1 MQSIIKIKY
10 TRNLLI
16 GTFLLASASICLNAQ
31 NSIYFSIDLNKL
43 NQDKLS
49 VQVKTPKF
57 KQSQIDF
64 LFPKIV
70 PGTYANYDFGRYI
83 SDFKAF
89 DKDGKNLTVS
99 KKGVNQYQ
107 IKNAQR
113 LHLISYQVDDTWDSP
128 EIEGDYVF
136 EPAGTSFQKD
146 TLFALNTH
154 GFLGYF
160 KGFEKNKIELE
171 INKPAF
177 MVGTSSLKSEAKSN
191 ATKDVFLANSYYE
204 MVDSP
209 FMYAKPDTISLK
221 IAQTE
226 IAISVFS
233 PNKTLRAEEIALKIK
248 PLLEAQKNYL
258 GGILPIKRYAFLI
271 VLSDNLKN
279 GSYGALEHAKSSFYY
294 LPEGDINNLAQTILD
309 VCAHEFFHIVTP
321 LNIHSEEIGNFDF
334 NQPKMSKHLWLYEGL
349 TEYAAHHMQVKYG
362 LIKLPQFM
370 QTIQEKWETMQV
382 QFDDKIPF
390 TEMSKKVL
398 DTYKDQ
404 YSNVYQKGALLG
416 FGLDLLLRKESNGAY
431 GTQQM
436 MQDLAKIYG
445 PNQSFKDDDLF
456 DKLVLLTK
464 NPNLKEYFNLYVAG
478 NKKIPLNDW
487 LNSIGYEI
495 DLNKKDTVK
504 TLGFD
509 FQTLNINSETKRAY
523 IGSESGINDL
533 GNALLLQAKDELVS
547 VNQLPIDLANFVKNT
562 QQVLSKI
569 KTGDLLALEIA
580 RPNGKGGFE
589 TIKLAAPF
597 ERTVKASRTS
607 INELILPS
615 KKQIKLRED
624 WLKPNP

>member
-1 MQSIIKIKY
+1 MPSITKIKNVRY
-10 TRNLLI
+10 LFI
-16 GTFLLASASICLNAQ
+16 ASFLFISVYLSGQ
-31 NSIYFSIDLNKL
+31 NTIVYSIDLNKL
-43 NQDKLS
+43 THDKLS

-57 KQSQIDF
+57 KEDQIDF
-64 LFPKIV
+64 FFPKIV

-83 SDFKAF
+83 SDFQAF
-89 DKDGKNLTVS
+89 DAQGKSLSVV
-99 KKGVNQYQ
+99 KKNVNQYQ
-107 IKNAQR
+107 IKNAVKLTR
-113 LHLISYQVDDTWDSP
+113 ITYQVDDTWDSP
-128 EIEGDYVF
+128 EIDGEYVF

-171 INKPAF
+171 INKPTF
-177 MVGTSSLKSEAKSN
+177 MVGTSSLKSDLKSSP
-191 ATKDVFLANSYYE
+191 TQDIFKANSYYE
-204 MVDSP
+204 IVDSP
-209 FMYAKPDTISLK
+209 FMYAKPDTTILKIGNVEIVISLF
-221 IAQTE
+221 T
-226 IAISVFS
+226 
-233 PNKTLRAEEIALKIK
+233 PNKTLIAEEIAQKIK

-258 GGILPIKRYAFLI
+258 GGNLPIQRYAFLI
-271 VLSDNLKN
+271 ILSDNLKN

-294 LPEGDINNLAQTILD
+294 LPEGDISGLGQTILD
-309 VCAHEFFHIVTP
+309 ICAHEFFHIVTP

-349 TEYAAHHMQVKYG
+349 TEYAAHHMQLKYG

-370 QTIQEKWETMQV
+370 QTIQEKWETMQM

-445 PNQSFKDDDLF
+445 PNKSFKDDELF
-456 DKLVLLTK
+456 DQLIQVTK
-464 NPNLKEYFNLYVAG
+464 FPSLKEYFNNYVAG

-495 DLNKKDTVK
+495 DPNKKDTVK

-509 FQTLNINSETKRAY
+509 YQTLNINSETKRAF
-523 IGSESGINDL
+523 IGSELGINAF
-533 GNALLLQAKDELVS
+533 GNELHLKAKDELVS
-547 VNQLPIDLANFVKNT
+547 VNQLPVDLPNFVKNT
-562 QQVLSKI
+562 QQVLSNI
-569 KTGDLLALEIA
+569 KTGDLLTLEIA
-580 RPNGKGGFE
+580 RSNDKGGFE
-589 TIKLAAPF
+589 TFKLAAPF
-597 ERTVKASRTS
+597 QFTIQSSRKS

-615 KKQIKLRED
+615 RKQIKLRED
-624 WLKPNP
+624 WMKPNP

>member
-1 MQSIIKIKY
+1 MQSITKVKNMRY
-10 TRNLLI
+10 LFLA
-16 GTFLLASASICLNAQ
+16 TFLLFSAYLSAQ
-31 NSIYFSIDLNKL
+31 NRIIYSIDLNEIIH
-43 NQDKLS
+43 DKLS

-57 KQSQIDF
+57 KQDQIGF
-64 LFPKIV
+64 FFPKIV

-83 SDFKAF
+83 SDFQAF
-89 DKDGKNLTVS
+89 DAQGKSLSVV
-99 KKGVNQYQ
+99 KKNVNEYQ
-107 IKNAQR
+107 IKNAVKLSR
-113 LHLISYQVDDTWDSP
+113 ITYQVDDTWDSP
-128 EIEGDYVF
+128 EIDGEYVF

-146 TLFALNTH
+146 TLFALNAH

-160 KGFEKNKIELE
+160 QGFEKSKIELE
-171 INKPAF
+171 INKPSF
-177 MVGTSSLKSEAKSN
+177 MVGTSALKSDIKSSP
-191 ATKDVFLANSYYE
+191 TQDIFKANSYYE
-204 MVDSP
+204 IVDSP
-209 FMYAKPDTISLK
+209 FMYAKPDTTVLKVGNAEIIISL
-221 IAQTE
+221 
-226 IAISVFS
+226 FS
-233 PNKTLRAEEIALKIK
+233 PNKTIIAEEIAQKIK

-258 GGILPIKRYAFLI
+258 GGILPIQRYAFLI
-271 VLSDNLKN
+271 ILSDNLKN

-294 LPEGDINNLAQTILD
+294 LPEGDLSSLGQTILD

-362 LIKLPQFM
+362 LITLPQFM
-370 QTIQEKWETMQV
+370 QTIQEKWETMQM

-398 DTYKDQ
+398 TTYKDQ

-445 PNQSFKDDDLF
+445 PNQSFKDDELF
-456 DKLVLLTK
+456 DKLVSVTK
-464 NPNLKEYFNLYVAG
+464 NPSLKEYFNLYVAG

-495 DLNKKDTVK
+495 DPNKKDTVR

-509 FQTLNINSETKRAY
+509 FQALNINSETKRAF
-523 IGSESGINDL
+523 IGSDL
-533 GNALLLQAKDELVS
+533 GVNVFGNALQLKAKDELVS
-547 VNQLPIDLANFVKNT
+547 VNQLPVDLPNFVMNT
-562 QQVLSKI
+562 QQVLLKI
-569 KTGDLLALEIA
+569 KPGDLLTLEIA
-580 RPNGKGGFE
+580 RSNDKGGFD
-589 TIKLAAPF
+589 TFKLVAPF
-597 ERTVKASRTS
+597 EFTIQSSRKA

-615 KKQIKLRED
+615 RKQIKLRED

>member
-1 MQSIIKIKY
+1 MQSITKVKNVRYLFIASL
-10 TRNLLI
+10 LLI
-16 GTFLLASASICLNAQ
+16 SVYVSAQ
-31 NSIYFSIDLNKL
+31 NSIVYSIDLNKL
-43 NQDKLS
+43 NNDKLS

-57 KQSQIDF
+57 KEDQIDF
-64 LFPKIV
+64 FFPKIV

-83 SDFKAF
+83 SDFQAF
-89 DKDGKNLTVS
+89 DTQGKSLSVV
-99 KKGVNQYQ
+99 KKNVNQYQ
-107 IKNAQR
+107 IKNAVKLTR
-113 LHLISYQVDDTWDSP
+113 ITYQVDDTWDSP
-128 EIEGDYVF
+128 EIDGEYVF

-146 TLFALNTH
+146 SLFALNTH

-171 INKPAF
+171 INKPTF
-177 MVGTSSLKSEAKSN
+177 MVGTSSLKSDIKSSP
-191 ATKDVFLANSYYE
+191 TQDIFKANSYYE

-209 FMYAKPDTISLK
+209 FMYAKPDTTILKVGNAEIIISL
-221 IAQTE
+221 
-226 IAISVFS
+226 FS
-233 PNKTLRAEEIALKIK
+233 PNKKIIAEEIAEKIK

-258 GGILPIKRYAFLI
+258 GGTLPIQRYAFLI
-271 VLSDNLKN
+271 ILSDNLKN

-294 LPEGDINNLAQTILD
+294 LPEGDISSLAQTILD

-349 TEYAAHHMQVKYG
+349 TEYAAHHMQLKYG
-362 LIKLPQFM
+362 LVTLPQFM
-370 QTIQEKWETMQV
+370 QTIQEKWETMQI
-382 QFDDKIPF
+382 QFDDKISF

-445 PNQSFKDDDLF
+445 PNKSFKDDELF
-456 DKLVLLTK
+456 DKLISITQF
-464 NPNLKEYFNLYVAG
+464 PSLKEYFNLYVAG

-495 DLNKKDTVK
+495 DPNKKDTVK

-509 FQTLNINSETKRAY
+509 FQTLNINSETKRAF
-523 IGSESGINDL
+523 IGSDL
-533 GNALLLQAKDELVS
+533 GVNVFGNALQLKAKDELVS
-547 VNQLPIDLANFVKNT
+547 VNQLPVDLPNFVKNT

-569 KTGDLLALEIA
+569 KPGDLLTLEIA
-580 RPNGKGGFE
+580 RLNDKGGFE
-589 TIKLAAPF
+589 TIKLVAPF
-597 ERTVKASRTS
+597 EFAIQSSRKS

-615 KKQIKLRED
+615 RKQMKLRED

>member
-1 MQSIIKIKY
+1 MQSITKVKNVRYLFIASL
-10 TRNLLI
+10 LLI
-16 GTFLLASASICLNAQ
+16 SVYVSAQ
-31 NSIYFSIDLNKL
+31 NSIVYSIDLNKL
-43 NQDKLS
+43 NNDKLS

-57 KQSQIDF
+57 KEDQIDF
-64 LFPKIV
+64 FFPKIV

-83 SDFKAF
+83 SDFQAF
-89 DKDGKNLTVS
+89 DTQGKSLSVV
-99 KKGVNQYQ
+99 KKNVNQYQ
-107 IKNAQR
+107 IKNAVKLTR
-113 LHLISYQVDDTWDSP
+113 ITYQVDDTWDSP
-128 EIEGDYVF
+128 EIDGEYVF

-146 TLFALNTH
+146 SLFALNTH

-171 INKPAF
+171 INKPTF
-177 MVGTSSLKSEAKSN
+177 MVGTSSLKSDIKSSP
-191 ATKDVFLANSYYE
+191 TQDIFKANSYYE

-209 FMYAKPDTISLK
+209 FMYAKPDTTILKVGNAEIIISL
-221 IAQTE
+221 
-226 IAISVFS
+226 FS
-233 PNKTLRAEEIALKIK
+233 PNKKIIAEEIAEKIK

-258 GGILPIKRYAFLI
+258 GGTLPIQRYAFLI
-271 VLSDNLKN
+271 ILSDNLKN

-294 LPEGDINNLAQTILD
+294 LPEGDISSLAQTILD

-349 TEYAAHHMQVKYG
+349 TEYAAHHMQLKYG
-362 LIKLPQFM
+362 LVTLPQFM
-370 QTIQEKWETMQV
+370 QTIQEKWETMQM
-382 QFDDKIPF
+382 QFDDKISF

-445 PNQSFKDDDLF
+445 PNKSFKDDELF
-456 DKLVLLTK
+456 DKLISITQF
-464 NPNLKEYFNLYVAG
+464 PSLKEYFNLYVAG

-495 DLNKKDTVK
+495 DPNKKDTVK

-509 FQTLNINSETKRAY
+509 FQTLNINSETKRAF
-523 IGSESGINDL
+523 IGSDL
-533 GNALLLQAKDELVS
+533 GVNVFGNALQLKAKDELVS
-547 VNQLPIDLANFVKNT
+547 VNQLPVDLPNFVKNT

-569 KTGDLLALEIA
+569 KPGDLLTLEIA
-580 RPNGKGGFE
+580 RLNDKGGFE
-589 TIKLAAPF
+589 TIKLVAPF
-597 ERTVKASRTS
+597 EFAIQSSRKS

-615 KKQIKLRED
+615 RKQMKLRED

>member
-1 MQSIIKIKY
+1 MLSITKVKHVRYVFIA
-10 TRNLLI
+10 
-16 GTFLLASASICLNAQ
+16 TFLLVSVYVSAQ
-31 NSIYFSIDLNKL
+31 NSIVYSIDLNKL
-43 NQDKLS
+43 NNDKLS

-57 KQSQIDF
+57 KEDQIDF
-64 LFPKIV
+64 FFPKIV

-83 SDFKAF
+83 SDFQAF
-89 DKDGKNLTVS
+89 DTQGKSLSVV
-99 KKGVNQYQ
+99 KKNVNQYQ
-107 IKNAQR
+107 IKNAVKLTR
-113 LHLISYQVDDTWDSP
+113 ITYQVDDTWDSP
-128 EIEGDYVF
+128 EIDGEYVF

-146 TLFALNTH
+146 SLFALNTH

-171 INKPAF
+171 INKPTF
-177 MVGTSSLKSEAKSN
+177 MVGTSSLKSDIKSSP
-191 ATKDVFLANSYYE
+191 TQDIFKANSYYE
-204 MVDSP
+204 IVDSP
-209 FMYAKPDTISLK
+209 FMYAKPDTTILKVGNAEIIISL
-221 IAQTE
+221 
-226 IAISVFS
+226 FS
-233 PNKTLRAEEIALKIK
+233 PNKKIIAEEIAEKIK

-258 GGILPIKRYAFLI
+258 GGTLPIQRYAFLI
-271 VLSDNLKN
+271 ILSDNLKN

-294 LPEGDINNLAQTILD
+294 LPEGDISSLAQTILD

-349 TEYAAHHMQVKYG
+349 TEYAAHHMQLKYG
-362 LIKLPQFM
+362 LVTLPQFM
-370 QTIQEKWETMQV
+370 QTIQEKWETMQI
-382 QFDDKIPF
+382 QFDDKISF

-445 PNQSFKDDDLF
+445 PNKSFKDDELF
-456 DKLVLLTK
+456 DKLISITQF
-464 NPNLKEYFNLYVAG
+464 PSLKEYFNLYVAG

-495 DLNKKDTVK
+495 DPNKKDTVK

-509 FQTLNINSETKRAY
+509 FQTLNINSETKRAF
-523 IGSESGINDL
+523 IGSDL
-533 GNALLLQAKDELVS
+533 GVNVFGNALQLKAKDELVS
-547 VNQLPIDLANFVKNT
+547 VNQLPVDLPNFVKNT

-569 KTGDLLALEIA
+569 KPGDLLTLEIA
-580 RPNGKGGFE
+580 RLNDKGGFE
-589 TIKLAAPF
+589 TIKLVAPF
-597 ERTVKASRTS
+597 EFAIQSSRKS

-615 KKQIKLRED
+615 RKQMKLRED

>member
-1 MQSIIKIKY
+1 MLSITKVKHVRYVFIA
-10 TRNLLI
+10 
-16 GTFLLASASICLNAQ
+16 TFLLVSVYVSAQ
-31 NSIYFSIDLNKL
+31 NSIVYSIDLNKL
-43 NQDKLS
+43 NNDKLS

-57 KQSQIDF
+57 KEDQIDF
-64 LFPKIV
+64 FFPKIV

-83 SDFKAF
+83 SDFQAF
-89 DKDGKNLTVS
+89 DTQGKSLSVV
-99 KKGVNQYQ
+99 KKNVNQYQ
-107 IKNAQR
+107 IKNAVKLTR
-113 LHLISYQVDDTWDSP
+113 ITYQVDDTWDSP
-128 EIEGDYVF
+128 EIDGEYVF

-146 TLFALNTH
+146 SLFALNTH

-171 INKPAF
+171 INKPTF
-177 MVGTSSLKSEAKSN
+177 MVGTSSLKSDIKSSP
-191 ATKDVFLANSYYE
+191 TQDIFKANSYYE

-209 FMYAKPDTISLK
+209 FMYAKPDTTILKVGNAEIIISL
-221 IAQTE
+221 
-226 IAISVFS
+226 FS
-233 PNKTLRAEEIALKIK
+233 PNKKIIAEEIAEKIK

-258 GGILPIKRYAFLI
+258 GGTLPIQRYAFLI
-271 VLSDNLKN
+271 ILSDNLKN

-294 LPEGDINNLAQTILD
+294 LPEGDISSLAQTILD

-349 TEYAAHHMQVKYG
+349 TEYAAHHMQLKYG
-362 LIKLPQFM
+362 LVTLPQFM
-370 QTIQEKWETMQV
+370 QTIQEKWETMQM
-382 QFDDKIPF
+382 QFDDKISF

-445 PNQSFKDDDLF
+445 PNKSFKDDELF
-456 DKLVLLTK
+456 DKLISITQF
-464 NPNLKEYFNLYVAG
+464 PSLKEYFNLYVAG

-495 DLNKKDTVK
+495 DPNKKDTVK

-509 FQTLNINSETKRAY
+509 FQTLNINSETKRAF
-523 IGSESGINDL
+523 IGSDL
-533 GNALLLQAKDELVS
+533 GVNVFGNALQLKAKDELVS
-547 VNQLPIDLANFVKNT
+547 VNQLPVDLPNFVKNT

-569 KTGDLLALEIA
+569 KPGDLLTLEIA
-580 RPNGKGGFE
+580 RLNDKGEFE
-589 TIKLAAPF
+589 TIKLVAPF
-597 ERTVKASRTS
+597 EFAIQSSRKS

-615 KKQIKLRED
+615 RKQMKLRED

>member
-1 MQSIIKIKY
+1 MQSITKVKNVRY
-10 TRNLLI
+10 VLSAA
-16 GTFLLASASICLNAQ
+16 FLLLSVYLSAQ
-31 NSIYFSIDLNKL
+31 NSVVYSIDLNKL
-43 NQDKLS
+43 IHDKLS

-57 KQSQIDF
+57 KQDHIDF
-64 LFPKIV
+64 FFPKIV

-83 SDFKAF
+83 SDFQAF
-89 DKDGKNLTVS
+89 DAQGKSLTVV
-99 KKGVNQYQ
+99 KKNVNQYQ
-107 IKNAQR
+107 IKNAVKLTR
-113 LHLISYQVDDTWDSP
+113 ITYQVDDTWDSP
-128 EIEGDYVF
+128 EIDGKYVF

-160 KGFEKNKIELE
+160 QGFEKNKIELE
-171 INKPAF
+171 INKPSF
-177 MVGTSSLKSEAKSN
+177 MVGTSSLKSDIKSSPSQ
-191 ATKDVFLANSYYE
+191 DIFLANSYYE
-204 MVDSP
+204 IVDSP
-209 FMYAKPDTISLK
+209 FMYAKPDTTMLKIGNAEIIISL
-221 IAQTE
+221 
-226 IAISVFS
+226 FS
-233 PNKTLRAEEIALKIK
+233 PNKTLIAEEIAQKIK

-258 GGILPIKRYAFLI
+258 GGILPIQRYAFLI
-271 VLSDNLKN
+271 ILSDNLKN

-294 LPEGDINNLAQTILD
+294 LPEGDLSSLGQTILD

-321 LNIHSEEIGNFDF
+321 LNIHSEEIGNFNF

-349 TEYAAHHMQVKYG
+349 TEYAAHHMQLKYG
-362 LIKLPQFM
+362 LITLPQFM
-370 QTIQEKWETMQV
+370 QTIQEKWETMQM
-382 QFDDKIPF
+382 QFDDKISF

-445 PNQSFKDDDLF
+445 PNKSFKDDELF
-456 DKLVLLTK
+456 DQLIQITQF
-464 NPNLKEYFNLYVAG
+464 PSLKEYFNLYVAG

-509 FQTLNINSETKRAY
+509 FQTLNINSETKRAF
-523 IGSESGINDL
+523 IGSELGVNVF
-533 GNALLLQAKDELVS
+533 GNALQLKAKDELIS
-547 VNQLPIDLANFVKNT
+547 VNQLPVDLPNFVKNT

-569 KTGDLLALEIA
+569 KPGDLLTLEIA
-580 RPNGKGGFE
+580 RLNDKGGFE
-589 TIKLAAPF
+589 TFKFVAPF
-597 ERTVKASRTS
+597 EFTIQSSRKS
-607 INELILPS
+607 INELILPTR
-615 KKQIKLRED
+615 KQIKLRDD